1 MFARI
6 RSAVRERQRL
16 SWEKKRRHGKL
27 FFLLFRGVL
36 RWGGFMFLLTT
47 LSNVY
52 LLHKKLEWISGL
64 SLLAGCLIFGFL
76 WGLSLWFLNERRFGP
91 INCPPASLTRAG
103 KRL

>member
-16 SWEKKRRHGKL
+16 NWEKKRRNGKL
-27 FFLLFRGVL
+27 FFVLFRGIL

-52 LLHKKLEWISGL
+52 LLHKELQWISGL
-64 SLLAGCLIFGFL
+64 SLLAGCLFFGFL
-76 WGLSLWFLNERRFGP
+76 WGLSLC
-91 INCPPASLTRAG
+91 I
-103 KRL
+103 